1 MDLDK
6 AIKERRSIRK
16 FSHKKTD
23 WRDVVECIDV
33 ARYAPMA
40 GDNFSL
46 RFVVVADKGKIQ
58 RIADACLQDF
68 VATAHH
74 LIVVCSD
81 TGRTVNLYGKA
92 GETYAKQQAGAAIQ
106 NILLKIEDKK
116 LATCWVGY
124 FVAGQIRRELGIP
137 DNVQVEAILPIG
149 YSYEKKK
156 SPRKTNIDNILYF
169 EKYGSK
175 KMGGPKGLDV

>member
-1 MDLDK
+1 M
-6 AIKERRSIRK
+6 E
-16 FSHKKTD
+16 
-23 WRDVVECIDV
+23 E
-33 ARYAPMA
+33 
-40 GDNFSL
+40 
-46 RFVVVADKGKIQ
+46 
-58 RIADACLQDF
+58 
-68 VATAHH
+68 
-74 LIVVCSD
+74 
-81 TGRTVNLYGKA
+81 
-92 GETYAKQQAGAAIQ
+92 
-106 NILLKIEDKK
+106 KK
-116 LATCWVGY
+116 LARCWVGY